1 MWTTTRQDMTNN
13 HWVPNHFVPVLQI
26 QEQTNNGHVEAI
38 PADEWQEIDT
48 HTNEKYDEPAVS
60 SKDGIVEGIPETTK
74 NYDDLESKTD
84 HESYDVNK
92 MAHDEE
98 NMNTSEN
105 ITQDKKNISNSNYQ
119 NGERT
124 NEKNEPE
131 VREDEIKID
140 NQDQAGNEIKTENLI
155 MNRSADSA
163 YKIPTE
169 ASECIDKY
177 VIVNYN
183 NTPYLGY
190 VEDGDSSDIF
200 VVCMHRVCK
209 KMEMNAFFWPT
220 AVKDKCWYKQDQIL
234 AIIPEPKKIEGSSEH
249 FEVDPDIWS
258 RVLEKV

>member
-1 MWTTTRQDMTNN
+1 
-13 HWVPNHFVPVLQI
+13 
-26 QEQTNNGHVEAI
+26 
-38 PADEWQEIDT
+38 
-48 HTNEKYDEPAVS
+48 
-60 SKDGIVEGIPETTK
+60 
-74 NYDDLESKTD
+74 
-84 HESYDVNK
+84 

-124 NEKNEPE
+124 NYEKNGPE

-140 NQDQAGNEIKTENLI
+140 NQDQAENEIKTENLA

-163 YKIPTE
+163 YEIPTE

-190 VEDGDSSDIF
+190 VEDEDSSDIF
-200 VVCMHRVCK
+200 VVCMHS
-209 KMEMNAFFWPT
+209 
-220 AVKDKCWYKQDQIL
+220 L
-234 AIIPEPKKIEGSSEH
+234 
-249 FEVDPDIWS
+249 
-258 RVLEKV
+258 